1 MFLLTDH
8 HCRFKITT
16 SHLVV
21 RFMVDQVMVLVQLLE
36 EQKIDLQL
44 RDFIW
49 LAVPRTQVV
58 DCH

>member
-1 MFLLTDH
+1 MVHRYRL
-8 HCRFKITT
+8 KITT

-36 EQKIDLQL
+36 ELRIDLQL
-44 RDFIW
+44 KDFIW

>member
-1 MFLLTDH
+1 
-8 HCRFKITT
+8 
-16 SHLVV
+16 
-21 RFMVDQVMVLVQLLE
+21 MVDQVMVLVQLLE